1 MKKKYIIPKIRQHD
15 IKVRLMDAF
24 SMGVDST
31 AGDEQYSK
39 RGNGDG
45 LFDEDDVWN

>member
-1 MKKKYIIPKIRQHD
+1 MKKIYIKPKIRQHD
-15 IKVRLMDAF
+15 IKVRLMDGF
-24 SMGVDST
+24 SVGVGS